1 MNQER
6 GMIDEVIP
14 PDRDRMGIVWS
25 DLPDRFQDGPSIGC
39 FIDAWR
45 SVGEVSDDWTTRWP
59 VGPDW

>member
-25 DLPDRFQDGPSIGC
+25 DLPDRFQDGPSIGR
-39 FIDAWR
+39 FIDVWR
-45 SVGEVSDDWTTRWP
+45 SLGEVSDNTARRP
-59 VGPDW
+59 VGPDR